1 LRYVSEFQ
9 HHCLVR
15 EVIRMRIQDRDKAHE
30 FLRMWEKNHDDYEL
44 RALVKAEWELGNR
57 GEKGDWRQKK

>member
-1 LRYVSEFQ
+1 
-9 HHCLVR
+9 
-15 EVIRMRIQDRDKAHE
+15 MRIADRDKAHE